1 MTPHPRVGFTGY
13 YGMRNFGDDL
23 FGVLCS
29 TAARQYWNAEPLL
42 VGPALDGARAR
53 AMWPAALPAQMY
65 GAPGA
70 MGKAARVIGFMR
82 GLHASDV
89 LVMGGG
95 SVINARESFRK
106 PMMLSAVRR
115 NRVQL
120 AAVGVSVGPF
130 PDAASES
137 AAAAFVSQ
145 FSYLSVRDRRSY
157 ELARRM
163 GLEHI
168 VHEGRDLAGLL
179 RTVTPVHAHPAESGR
194 QKSVARIGIAPCRYQ
209 VRADHPAPTPS
220 QWHDAVVHAVRQMAS
235 RAPLEVEIFSLNGHP
250 QHGDEAM
257 SGQLRQRLRERGIA
271 TDLHAYAG
279 GDPLGT
285 VAAIRRCDAFISA
298 RLHGAIVAYLCSVPF
313 AIVDYHP
320 KCRDFADDIGLPPDL
335 RISKGNDDSAAFMHV
350 VEALL
355 NDDGARAR
363 LSPDVYAQEAQ
374 DIFQCAPWSIPSTI
388 HTHAS
393 TAPAQ

>member
-1 MTPHPRVGFTGY
+1 MRQHPRVGFTGY

-29 TAARQYWNAEPLL
+29 AAARQYWNAEPLL
-42 VGPALDGARAR
+42 VGPPLQGAKAR
-53 AMWPAALPAQMY
+53 AMWPAALPAHMY

-70 MGKAARVIGFMR
+70 LGKAARVVGFMR

-115 NRVQL
+115 NRVRL

-137 AAAAFVSQ
+137 AAADFVRQ

-179 RTVTPVHAHPAESGR
+179 RNVAPVHAHPTRDEER
-194 QKSVARIGIAPCRYQ
+194 SVARIGIAPCRYQ

-220 QWHDAVVHAVRQMAS
+220 QWHDAVVHAVTRVAS
-235 RAPLEVEIFSLNGHP
+235 RIPLEVEIFSLNGHP

-257 SGQLRQRLRERGIA
+257 SQQLQQRLRERGIA

-279 GDPLGT
+279 SDPLRT
-285 VAAIRRCDAFISA
+285 VAAIRRCDAFVSA

-335 RISKGNDDSAAFMHV
+335 RITGDAHDTAAFMHV

-355 NDDGARAR
+355 NDDDARAR

-374 DIFQCAPWSIPSTI
+374 DIFQCAPWSTPSI
-388 HTHAS
+388 LHTRTSA
-393 TAPAQ
+393 APA